1 MQFSSGK
8 NSLTWDEAEQ
18 AHRLRLHRISDE
30 ERVLLRQAGNLIR
43 PHTQQIVEAFYSHLA
58 QFPELAGIM
67 TSTGKTFEDL
77 KKTNPAY
84 LEQIWRADF
93 GQEYFDNRKKIGQI
107 HAMIGLAPKWF
118 YGAYSSYLQVII
130 PLIAS
135 KNRFHP
141 RKASEFILAFQKALL
156 LDQELIIE
164 SYIHYGFLAE
174 MTEIAEDNTKSSKAI
189 SSSSNGVRSAANECS
204 QAMHE
209 IALASQS
216 VANSSEQLSITTK
229 SAAESA
235 ERLSD
240 LGSEMS
246 HAVIQSLTAIE
257 QLEQAVARTN
267 QARSLLVSSA
277 QQGQEVG
284 HQMSHLTEAARM
296 AKEARQQTD
305 EAHNALNQITEALR
319 VIDQISAKTNM
330 IALNA
335 SIEAARAGEAGRGFA
350 VVADEVRSLADQ
362 TLVSA
367 RTISGLSGHLGS
379 ALKKTGEVI
388 ESLTEAAESASESG
402 QLAVTLFNQLAQE
415 GAELDKAGQQG
426 EAALSRLHSQSKI
439 LSSCTE
445 ATLNQAEIL
454 RPLVDEAAGSCMET
468 TAASQEMSASIQ
480 EVSAIM
486 TVLGEEAN
494 HLDAEISRLSSSI
507 DRSTA
512 AVAKARTVSL
522 DKAA

>member
-8 NSLTWDEAEQ
+8 NLLTWDATEQ
-18 AHRLRLHRISDE
+18 AHRLDLHRISEGD
-30 ERVLLRQAGNLIR
+30 RHLLRQAGNLVR
-43 PHTQQIVEAFYSHLA
+43 PHTKQIVEAFYSHLG

-67 TSTGKTFEDL
+67 ASTGKTFEDL

-84 LEQIWRADF
+84 LEQIWRAEF
-93 GQEYFDNRKKIGQI
+93 GSDYFENRQKIGQI

-141 RKASEFILAFQKALL
+141 RKAAEFILAFQKALL

-174 MTEIAEDNTKSSKAI
+174 MTEIADDNIRSSKAI

-216 VANSSEQLSITTK
+216 VANTSEQLSITTK

-240 LGSEMS
+240 LGSEMGQ
-246 HAVIQSLTAIE
+246 AVEQSLASIE
-257 QLEQAVARTN
+257 LLEKALSRTN

-284 HQMSHLTEAARM
+284 HQMSHLTEAAVM
-296 AKEARQQTD
+296 AREARQQTD
-305 EAHNALNQITEALR
+305 EAYNALKQITEALR
-319 VIDQISAKTNM
+319 AIDQISAKTNM

-402 QLAVTLFNQLAQE
+402 QLAVTLFNQLADE
-415 GAELDKAGQQG
+415 GTELEKAGQQG
-426 EAALSRLHSQSKI
+426 ETALTRLHAQSQI
-439 LSSCTE
+439 LRGCTE
-445 ATLNQAEIL
+445 AALNQADTL
-454 RPLVDEAAGSCMET
+454 RPLVEEAATSCMET

-494 HLDAEISRLSSSI
+494 HLDAEISRLSGSI
-507 DRSTA
+507 ERSTA

>member
-1 MQFSSGK
+1 MQFSPGQ
-8 NSLTWDEAEQ
+8 NLLTWDASEQ
-18 AHRLRLHRISDE
+18 AHRLKLHRISEGDQ
-30 ERVLLRQAGNLIR
+30 RLLRQAGSLIR
-43 PHTQQIVEAFYSHLA
+43 PHTKEIVDAFYSHLG
-58 QFPELAGIM
+58 QFPELRGIL

-84 LEQIWRADF
+84 LEQIWQADF
-93 GQEYFDNRKKIGQI
+93 GPQYFDNRKKIGQI

-130 PLIAS
+130 PLLAS
-135 KNRFHP
+135 KRRFSS
-141 RKASEFILAFQKALL
+141 RKAAEFILAFQKALL

-174 MTEIAEDNTKSSKAI
+174 MTEIAEDNTRSSKAI
-189 SSSSNGVRSAANECS
+189 STSSNGVRSAAIECS
-204 QAMHE
+204 QAMHD

-216 VANSSEQLSITTK
+216 VANTSELLSITTK

-235 ERLSD
+235 EHLSN
-240 LGSEMS
+240 LGAEMS
-246 HAVIQSLTAIE
+246 LAVEQSLTSIE
-257 QLEQAVARTN
+257 QLEQALSRTN

-277 QQGQEVG
+277 KQGQEVG
-284 HQMSHLTEAARM
+284 HQMSHLTEAAAI

-305 EAHNALNQITEALR
+305 QAHHALQQITEALR
-319 VIDQISAKTNM
+319 AIDQISAKTNM

-350 VVADEVRSLADQ
+350 VVADEVRTLADQ

-367 RTISGLSGHLGS
+367 KTISGLTEHLGT

-388 ESLTEAAESASESG
+388 DALTEAAESASESG
-402 QLAVTLFNQLAQE
+402 KLAVTLFNQLAEE
-415 GAELDKAGQQG
+415 GTEMDKAGQQG
-426 EAALSRLHSQSKI
+426 ETALTRLHSQSQI
-439 LSSCTE
+439 LRGCTE
-445 ATLNQAEIL
+445 ATLNQAEAL
-454 RPLVDEAAGSCMET
+454 RPLVEEAATSCMET
-468 TAASQEMSASIQ
+468 TAASEEMSASIQ

-494 HLDAEISRLSSSI
+494 HLDAEISRLSGSI